1 MPLGI
6 NRKAMSRARNRGTRQ
21 AFCTLLVLLASVSFA
36 CASATLFL
44 EEPYGKLGAFT
55 ATGHAAVYLS
65 GVCAESPL
73 VLRRCATGEPGVVIS
88 RYNGVSGYD
97 WVAVPLVPYLYAVER
112 TEDVPLFADA
122 RMVSFL
128 RDQYRRKHLAAIVPD
143 RNNGEAPGGNW
154 YELVGSSYDRTV
166 YGFEVQTTAEQ
177 DDRVIEALNSR
188 PNQSHFRTVSRNCA
202 DFVEYVFNLYY
213 PKALHRNFIAD
224 IGIATPKQMAKSLVR
239 YGERHP
245 QSELRS
251 FVIPQVPGS
260 LWRST
265 AVHGVVESFL
275 KSKKYVVPA
284 AVLSPITMG
293 SVAAVYVG
301 TGIGRFDPVH
311 GAQVYNAQ
319 GELEKPLGAEDR
331 RSYEKELEHILAR
344 IAPETKADRIEKSW
358 ERLQAEAQPQLD
370 EDGSPSLQIKMG
382 EQVLDVG
389 ISPKN
394 VLSSGTPPRL
404 VQQLLEA
411 RLRQELRRGGKTPK
425 VSESDLVRDWSLLRQ
440 AMGENDQQVAAQPR
454 RHQPESARY
463 SAPEHSGGNYP

>member
-1 MPLGI
+1 
-6 NRKAMSRARNRGTRQ
+6 
-21 AFCTLLVLLASVSFA
+21 
-36 CASATLFL
+36 
-44 EEPYGKLGAFT
+44 
-55 ATGHAAVYLS
+55 
-65 GVCAESPL
+65 
-73 VLRRCATGEPGVVIS
+73 LRRCAAGEPGVVVS

-97 WVAVPLVPYLYAVER
+97 WIAIPLIPYLYAVEH
-112 TEDVPLFADA
+112 TDDVPLFADA
-122 RMVSFL
+122 KMVSFL
-128 RDQYRRKHLAAIVPD
+128 RDQYRRKHLEAMVPD
-143 RNNGEAPGGNW
+143 RNNGETPGGNW

-166 YGFEVQTTAEQ
+166 YGFEVHTTAEQ
-177 DDRVIEALNSR
+177 DDRVIETLNSR

-202 DFVEYVFNLYY
+202 DFVEYVLNLYY

-239 YGERHP
+239 YSQRHR
-245 QSELRS
+245 ELELSR

-265 AVHGVVESFL
+265 TVHGVVESFL

-301 TGIGRFDPVH
+301 TGIGRFDPLH

-319 GELEKPLGAEDR
+319 GEIEKPLGAEDR

-344 IAPETKADRIEKSW
+344 TAPETKAGGIEKSW
-358 ERLQAEAQPQLD
+358 ERLLAGARPQFD

-389 ISPKN
+389 ISAKN
-394 VLSSGTPPRL
+394 VLSGGTPPRL

-411 RLRQELRRGGKTPK
+411 RLGQELRRSGKTPK
-425 VSESDLVRDWSLLRQ
+425 VSESDLVRDWSLLQQ
-440 AMGENDQQVAAQPR
+440 AMGENDRQVAAQR
-454 RHQPESARY
+454 RRRQTESARY
-463 SAPEHSGGNYP
+463 TAPERSGGNYP